1 MIFIISSIQ
10 KDDLGLGFEN
20 DLLFKIPADLKRF
33 KDLTMGH
40 PVIMGRRTWES
51 LPEKFRPLPGRT
63 NIVVTSTG
71 LEVGPLVLTCNN
83 LDEAI
88 SEAKKIDSEIAVIG
102 GARVFAEALP
112 HADTLYLT
120 EIEGQ
125 KEADTYF
132 PEFKNTFEEIRREG
146 PFETSDGIKYW
157 FVEYRKKD

>member
-71 LEVGPLVLTCNN
+71 LEVGPLVLTCKN

-132 PEFKNTFEEIRREG
+132 PEFKNTFEKIKSEG